1 MAIAKQKIFKIN
13 SNIANLEQVLE
24 RFVCLQCVHP
34 IQANEFV
41 EQVHGLTSI
50 HSTNPCSI
58 IYKELKDLE
67 KENNFKI
74 PEVAIYRMDYTLEK
88 MEEYVYSTHEQLKKL
103 TNHRNE
109 IEDLVTTYK
118 NALIQVNNIED
129 LDISLDDL
137 FSCEYISTRVGR
149 MPTDSIEKL
158 KYYENKPYIFK
169 AFHEVKNYCWCMY
182 LATNKFE
189 REIDNIFS
197 SLFFERIHIPD
208 FVHGTPESAQVS
220 LAMEIDVAEQEL
232 ANVEKEISE
241 IIEKNIDKLSTINGE
256 LIFLEKINDA
266 KKYVVGLGD
275 NFVINGFVINKDV
288 SKIKKNFS
296 DIDGVEVEILPP
308 DSDKRIKP
316 PTKLKNS
323 WFAKPFGMFVEM
335 YGLPGYYDIDPT
347 PIVAITYSL
356 LFGIMFGDLGQGL
369 LLALMGFLVYRKSKN
384 KSNLAAVAIRIGLV
398 SAFFGFLYGS
408 FFGNEEILTPIFTN
422 IFGLNGKLIDVMN
435 PDFTMTLLIG
445 TVALGSILIIT
456 SILLNVIVS
465 IRKKKLAEL
474 LFSHNGIAG
483 LSIYLFLI
491 AAIVTS
497 VLGTIDIVNPFAI
510 IGFVIIPLILIA
522 MKNPFDRL
530 FNGEKMFPESAG
542 GFIVESLFELFE
554 VLLSY
559 VTNTLSFLRVGG
571 FILVHAGMMMVV
583 YTLMGMS
590 SGIVGQLL
598 ILVLGNL
605 FVMGLEGLIVG
616 IQVLRLEFYEMFSR
630 YFEGNGYPFETF
642 E

>member
-1 MAIAKQKIFKIN
+1 MGVAKLKLIKIN
-13 SNIANLEQVLE
+13 ANVANLDEVLE
-24 RFVCLQCVHP
+24 RFVCLHCVHP
-34 IQANEFV
+34 VQANEFID
-41 EQVHGLTSI
+41 QVHGLTSI
-50 HSTNPCSI
+50 IPTDPCSI
-58 IYKELKDLE
+58 IYNEIKELE
-67 KENNFKI
+67 KENSFKI
-74 PEVAIYRMDYTLEK
+74 PEVAIYRMDYTLENMK
-88 MEEYVYSTHEQLKKL
+88 DYVYTTHERLKIL
-103 TNHRNE
+103 TNHRKE
-109 IEDLVTTYK
+109 IDELVRKYK
-118 NALIQVNNIED
+118 NALIQVKNIED

-137 FSCEYISTRVGR
+137 FSCEYVNARVGR
-149 MPTDSIEKL
+149 MPIDSREKL
-158 KYYENKPYIFK
+158 KYYENKPFIFQ
-169 AFHEVKNYCWCMY
+169 AFHEERNYCWCMY
-182 LATNKFE
+182 LSTSKFE

-220 LAMEIDVAEQEL
+220 LSMEINVAEQSL
-232 ANVEKEISE
+232 TAVEEEIKEILEESM
-241 IIEKNIDKLSTINGE
+241 DKLSTVKGE
-256 LIFLEKINDA
+256 LIYMNKINDA

-275 NFVINGFVINKDV
+275 KFIINGFVRNKDI
-288 SKIKKNFS
+288 SKIENQFS
-296 DIDGVEVEILPP
+296 GIGGVELEFLPP
-308 DSDKRIKP
+308 DSDKRLTP
-316 PTKLKNS
+316 PSKLKNS

-356 LFGIMFGDLGQGL
+356 LFGVMFGDLGHGL
-369 LLALMGFLVYRKSKN
+369 LLALMGFLIYRKSKN
-384 KSNLAAVAIRIGLV
+384 TLAAIAIRIGLV

-422 IFGLNGKLIDVMN
+422 IFKLGGKPINVMD

-456 SILLNVIVS
+456 SMLLNVIVS

-483 LSIYLFLI
+483 LTLYLFLI

-497 VLGTIDIVNPFAI
+497 VLGTIDIINPLAI

-522 MKNPFDRL
+522 MKQPFDRL
-530 FNGEKMFPESAG
+530 FNGKKMFPDNVG
-542 GFIVESLFELFE
+542 GFIVESIFELFE

-571 FILVHAGMMMVV
+571 FILVHAGMMMVI

-590 SGIVGQLL
+590 SGIVGTLL

-630 YFEGNGYPFETF
+630 YFEGNGYPFEAF